1 MMGEDVRVDDN
12 YLEVLEEWIQDEDKV
27 VTYKFL
33 SRNLKVHVN
42 VAKQMLFNYVDTRK
56 SSGSHQEDSRKSS
69 KLGVV
74 YLVSGL
80 VPRKGGEDEANVGSC
95 QKVLLVKEQDLA
107 RVKARFTKVLSE
119 HIYSVQKSSEN
130 VTLTS
135 MFLADKSMPGHDFT
149 AAAALTSIKHSD
161 AVSR

>member
-1 MMGEDVRVDDN
+1 MAQISPFIPLSLYVPISALISLRYRGHST
-12 YLEVLEEWIQDEDKV
+12 KV
-27 VTYKFL
+27 IFL
-33 SRNLKVHVN
+33 
-42 VAKQMLFNYVDTRK
+42 
-56 SSGSHQEDSRKSS
+56 
-69 KLGVV
+69 
-74 YLVSGL
+74 
-80 VPRKGGEDEANVGSC
+80 RKGGEDEANVGTC